1 MSFTFHGKELWA
13 KTTSR
18 TAEADGFPLHTH
30 LADVTGMVDWVIGRW
45 VSPGTYDR
53 LSHELGCDLSTVVKL
68 AAAAHDLGKASPF
81 FQHCVPHL
89 AQGLPDA
96 ELADTFVPHS
106 IVSAKALRGFLT
118 DRGFSRAARS
128 GFELVVAG
136 HHGRFPSERGFPAVC
151 ELESP
156 GWQEHRLELLDHV
169 LSWAGV
175 DTATVRGVQWSTP
188 LVAVVTGLVIA
199 ADWLGSNTDLFLL
212 DAETAHDYDTRRAR
226 ALARID
232 LGDVWHPGPHP
243 EQGWQRRFSLPESAQ
258 LNPLQRAVVDSAGPG
273 LSIIEHSTGG
283 GKTAAALMAAEKI
296 AYEQGR
302 NGVYMALP
310 TRTVANSMY
319 TTVTDWLS
327 ADTGDEPASMV
338 AGLIHGKA
346 ESNAR
351 FAEVSAHAVHGVDF
365 NSWFNRKRGPLT
377 PVAVGTIDHVLMCG
391 LKTPHVMLRHVGLLS
406 KVLVIDEIHSSDT
419 YMESYLEV
427 LLSWCGVLGVPVI
440 AMSATLSV
448 ERRQLLV
455 NAYRHGQGHLPR
467 AVTPAGAASQ
477 ITRVDSEGGITCT
490 AVPAGV
496 TSRAVACSLVGSSP
510 DIAHVVDTVRTCG
523 GVVGLIADTV
533 TRAQDWYEQVSRL
546 CAGTDVEVVL
556 LHSRFTDTDRAA
568 REQDLVSRCGRG
580 GVRPNKMIVV
590 ATQVIE
596 QALDIDFDYM
606 MSDVAPIDVI
616 IQRAGRVHR
625 HAGTRRPVV
634 FATPHMDICG
644 VEGARFARGVDTVY
658 SPWLLLKTLQYLRGR
673 DELDTAAGVVAA
685 MDFVF
690 NLPDTDIDFDPDIAD
705 VLDDARAAHATETA
719 RLRALSRVSLLPDV
733 TGPVSG
739 MRQWSLSSTTADESV
754 GAVRL
759 PDGSVEV
766 ELAVGDSVDTLRI
779 PAWWHT
785 GKGLARWMTARG
797 VARVV
802 PDDSGCFDLG
812 RGPLR
817 YSSEFGLQ
825 TAT

>member
-1 MSFTFHGKELWA
+1 M
-13 KTTSR
+13 
-18 TAEADGFPLHTH
+18 
-30 LADVTGMVDWVIGRW
+30 
-45 VSPGTYDR
+45 
-53 LSHELGCDLSTVVKL
+53 
-68 AAAAHDLGKASPF
+68 
-81 FQHCVPHL
+81 
-89 AQGLPDA
+89 
-96 ELADTFVPHS
+96 
-106 IVSAKALRGFLT
+106 
-118 DRGFSRAARS
+118 
-128 GFELVVAG
+128 
-136 HHGRFPSERGFPAVC
+136 
-151 ELESP
+151 
-156 GWQEHRLELLDHV
+156 
-169 LSWAGV
+169 
-175 DTATVRGVQWSTP
+175 
-188 LVAVVTGLVIA
+188 
-199 ADWLGSNTDLFLL
+199 
-212 DAETAHDYDTRRAR
+212 
-226 ALARID
+226 
-232 LGDVWHPGPHP
+232 
-243 EQGWQRRFSLPESAQ
+243 
-258 LNPLQRAVVDSAGPG
+258 QRAVVESAGPG

-302 NGVYMALP
+302 TGVYMALP
-310 TRTVANSMY
+310 TRTVANAMY
-319 TTVTDWLS
+319 STVTDWLS
-327 ADTGDEPASMV
+327 ADTGDEPAATV

-346 ESNAR
+346 GSNAR
-351 FAEVSAHAVHGVDF
+351 FADVAAHAVRGVDY
-365 NSWFNRKRGPLT
+365 NDWFHRKRGPLT

-391 LKTPHVMLRHVGLLS
+391 LKTPHVVLRHVGLLS

-419 YMESYLEV
+419 YMESYLHA
-427 LLSWCGVLGVPVI
+427 LLSWCGSLGVPVI
-440 AMSATLSV
+440 ALSATLSN

-455 NAYRHGQGHLPR
+455 DAYRHGQGHLPR
-467 AVTPAGAASQ
+467 EVAPAGAASQ
-477 ITRVDSEGGITCT
+477 ITRVTESGEVSCT

-510 DIAHVVDTVRTCG
+510 DIAHVVDTVRSHG

-533 TRAQDWYEQVSRL
+533 TRAQDWYASVRER
-546 CAGTDVEVVL
+546 AADTDVEVVL
-556 LHSRFTDTDRAA
+556 LHSRFTDADRAA

-580 GVRPNKMIVV
+580 GVRPDKLIVV

-596 QALDIDFDYM
+596 QALDLDFDYM
-606 MSDVAPIDVI
+606 VTDVAPVDAL

-625 HAGTRRPVV
+625 HAGTRRPAV
-634 FATPHMDICG
+634 FATPRVDICG
-644 VEGARFARGVDTVY
+644 VDGARFARGVDTVY
-658 SPWLLLKTLQYLRGR
+658 SPWLLLKTVQYLRGR
-673 DELDTAAGVVAA
+673 DELDTAAGVVGA

-690 NLPDTDIDFDPDIAD
+690 NTADGDHNLDPDIAK
-705 VLDDARAAHATETA
+705 LIDDARADHATETA

-739 MRQWSLSSTTADESV
+739 LRQWSLSSTTADESV

-802 PDDSGCFDLG
+802 PDDSRYFDLG